1 MPAGPLPAEEGL
13 LALAERWARAEAR
26 VRALLAQAA
35 RGGDRRALLVE
46 ALALLRE
53 LRADALRAGPEVERA
68 YAVALGAAAL
78 LLGRPDVVPARET
91 GQRLGRA
98 LAGRLDKAAQTAA
111 KGSRRAFATVTED
124 TLGEGAQDAVT
135 ALVDRDGARLG
146 LAGYAAGVTRQ
157 AGRAAVSTGTAAAL
171 GDGLVTISS
180 HGTRNPICIP
190 LEGIVLPASGN
201 LPPYHAGCQ
210 HVATPAGFTEGE
222 HVEAMRAAVREAT

>member
-1 MPAGPLPAEEGL
+1 VPAALPVEEGL
-13 LALAERWARAEAR
+13 LALAERWARAEAQ

-35 RGGDRRALLVE
+35 QGGDRRALVVE
-46 ALALLRE
+46 ALVLLQE

-68 YAVALGAAAL
+68 YAIAFGAAVL
-78 LLGRPDVVPARET
+78 LLGRPGVAPARET

-98 LAGRLDKAAQTAA
+98 LAGRLDRAAQTAA

-124 TLGEGAQDAVT
+124 ALAEGAQDAVT
-135 ALVDRDGARLG
+135 AVTARDGARLG

-157 AGRAAVSTGTAAAL
+157 AGRVAVSTGTASAL

-180 HGTRNPICIP
+180 HATRNPICIP
-190 LEGIVLPASGN
+190 LEGVTLPASGN

-210 HVATPAGFTEGE
+210 HVATPSGFTIGE
-222 HVEAMRAAVREAT
+222 HVEAMREVVREGA